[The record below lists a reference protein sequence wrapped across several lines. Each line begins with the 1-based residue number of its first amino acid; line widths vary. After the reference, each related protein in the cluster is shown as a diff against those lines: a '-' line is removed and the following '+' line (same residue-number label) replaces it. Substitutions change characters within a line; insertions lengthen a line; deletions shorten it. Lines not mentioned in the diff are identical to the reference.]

1 MAYKLFNSKG
11 DLIGAIT
18 HINMQS
24 GEPTTIT
31 LGTGHELLFNPDD
44 IYLDSNRDAHI
55 RKSGS
60 FHRIANDSYD
70 SHCYA
75 NQAKE
80 ILNATYGKRATYTIK
95 KVIFNPPTT
104 VVYWSDCTKTVV
116 KCNVND
122 IFDPEKGLAMAI
134 AKRCAGNTSAYYA
147 EIRHWV
153 AECGK
158 DYPGKPY
165 TESSSIENNCHG
177 KPYMESS
184 SNEKDALKKYI
195 AQAKKSYE
203 TALEAAT
210 KGNPVNFLSEM
221 GRVSAALSMLELE
234 INK

>member
-11 DLIGAIT
+11 DLIGAIA

-31 LGTGHELLFNPDD
+31 LGTGHALRFNPDD
-44 IYLDSNRDAHI
+44 IYWDSNRDAHI

-60 FHRIANDSYD
+60 FHRITNDSYD
-70 SHCYA
+70 SYCYA
-75 NQAKE
+75 IQAKE
-80 ILNATYGKRATYTIK
+80 ILNATYGKRAAYTIK
-95 KVIFNPPTT
+95 KVIFNPPAT
-104 VVYWSDCTKTVV
+104 VVYWSDRTKTVV

-134 AKRCAGNTSAYYA
+134 AKRCVGNTSAYYA

-153 AECGK
+153 AKCGK

-165 TESSSIENNCHG
+165 TESSSVEN
-177 KPYMESS
+177 
-184 SNEKDALKKYI
+184 DALKKYI
-195 AQAKKSYE
+195 AQAKKDYE
-203 TALEAAT
+203 EVLEAAA
-210 KGNPVNFLSEM
+210 KGNPANFLSKM

>member
-11 DLIGAIT
+11 DIIGTIA
-18 HINMQS
+18 HINVQL

-31 LGTGHELLFNPDD
+31 LDTGNTLQFNQDD
-44 IYLDSNRDAHI
+44 IYCDSNHDAHI
-55 RKSGS
+55 CKSGS
-60 FHRIANDSYD
+60 FHRIANDSY
-70 SHCYA
+70 CYA

-80 ILNATYGKRATYTIK
+80 TLDATYGKRSGYTIK
-95 KVIFNPPTT
+95 RVIFNPPAT

-122 IFDPEKGLAMAI
+122 VFDPEKGLAMAI

-153 AECGK
+153 AERGK

-165 TESSSIENNCHG
+165 T
-177 KPYMESS
+177 ESS

-203 TALEAAT
+203 TALGAAT